1 MESVRE
7 FNEKDKSMSDRKTL
21 RDLKQRCL
29 DMVLELY
36 GRK

>member
-1 MESVRE
+1 MEAARE
-7 FNEKDKSMSDRKTL
+7 CDGKDKGTPDGKTL